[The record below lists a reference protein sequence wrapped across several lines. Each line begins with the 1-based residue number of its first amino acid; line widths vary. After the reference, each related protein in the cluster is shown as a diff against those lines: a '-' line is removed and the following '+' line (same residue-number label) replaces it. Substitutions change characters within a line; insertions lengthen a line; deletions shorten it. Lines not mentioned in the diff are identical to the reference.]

1 MKVTTTM
8 THSSSIIIIANVPP
22 RQMTTNQQQPTN
34 WNVSTLHAR
43 AGIPRNRD
51 MLLRSWSAAISRIKA
66 ALAQAAL
73 RHSAQLMSWSNS
85 DNDRWR
91 GRFGCLYVSLGS
103 WRTHPVNRTVEHCD
117 VWKGLMTH
125 APRCPLWPI
134 RSNDVF
140 KKHTFVRSEYHQVP
154 GWGAMIETD
163 EYLGNTFRVVYSNLI
178 AIIRII
184 CQILYGLFHH
194 VNLRW

>member
-66 ALAQAAL
+66 ALEQFRQWPVTWSVWLSL
-73 RHSAQLMSWSNS
+73 RVA
-85 DNDRWR
+85 
-91 GRFGCLYVSLGS
+91 GV
-103 WRTHPVNRTVEHCD
+103 V
-117 VWKGLMTH
+117 
-125 APRCPLWPI
+125 A
-134 RSNDVF
+134 
-140 KKHTFVRSEYHQVP
+140 HTS
-154 GWGAMIETD
+154 G
-163 EYLGNTFRVVYSNLI
+163 
-178 AIIRII
+178 
-184 CQILYGLFHH
+184 
-194 VNLRW
+194 